1 MDLNC
6 ICRIIRPFTCGK
18 LAALF
23 EDLGVDTAQVNITG
37 TAQRIFVF
45 LEEGAKMAAAVSSR
59 ELGAVQVLSH
69 SFTEAGQR
77 RQG

>member
-1 MDLNC
+1 MESW
-6 ICRIIRPFTCGK
+6 

-45 LEEGAKMAAAVSSR
+45 LEEGVKMAAAVAVSS
-59 ELGAVQVLSH
+59 
-69 SFTEAGQR
+69 
-77 RQG
+77 